1 MFAGFSVTYI
11 TAVVIIAMI
20 IAIIIFTAKG
30 NNYIINGL
38 LLYNKQPS
46 ANDLPPSS
54 SSSSFS
60 LTQTIIIPNV
70 NGRID
75 HMAVDI
81 KNQRLFIAELG
92 NNSLDVV
99 DLKEGKRVH
108 SINDDDNNDRLLNEP
123 QSVVFIPELNRIFVS
138 NGQDGTV
145 GIFDAKSFSFIKKIK
160 LASDDADNMR
170 YDPGS
175 KLLYVG
181 YGEGSLGIIN
191 ATSYNIVGNIPLNG
205 HPESFQVEDE
215 KQAPSGHSQ
224 RIFVNVPQ
232 SNSIQILDSQKH
244 TVSKT
249 WTITNAQNNFPMA
262 LDEPDHR
269 LFVGTRDPPKL
280 IVFDTNSGKVVS
292 VFDIANDADDIFYDV
307 TTKRIY
313 VSCGEGFVNIFQQ
326 QDADHYNAI
335 VSVPTA
341 QGARTSLFVPELHR
355 FYVAVP
361 RKANQESRI
370 LVYEVVGY

>member
-1 MFAGFSVTYI
+1 MFAGFSIIYATV
-11 TAVVIIAMI
+11 VVIII
-20 IAIIIFTAKG
+20 TVIAFIFTAQG
-30 NNYIINGL
+30 NNNNVINNLVLYI
-38 LLYNKQPS
+38 KQLS
-46 ANDLPPSS
+46 AKALPLSSASS
-54 SSSSFS
+54 SSPFG
-60 LTQTIIIPNV
+60 LTQTIVIPNV

-75 HMAVDI
+75 HMDIDI
-81 KNQRLFIAELG
+81 KNQRLFVAELG

-108 SINDDDNNDRLLNEP
+108 SINDDNNKDRLLNEP

-175 KLLYVG
+175 KLLYIG

-205 HPESFQVEDE
+205 HPESFQLEDE
-215 KQAPSGHSQ
+215 KQVSSGHNQ

-249 WTITNAQNNFPMA
+249 WTITNAQNNFPMT

-280 IVFDTNSGKVVS
+280 MVFDTNSGKVVS
-292 VFDIANDADDIFYDV
+292 ILDIANDADDIFYDTV
-307 TTKRIY
+307 KKRIY
-313 VSCGEGFVNIFQQ
+313 VSCGQGFINIFQQ
-326 QDADHYNAI
+326 EGANHYSVLAA
-335 VSVPTA
+335 VPTA
-341 QGARTSLFVPELHR
+341 QGARTSLFVLESHR
-355 FYVAVP
+355 FYLAVP
-361 RKANQESRI
+361 HIGNQESKI
-370 LVYEVVGY
+370 LVYQS

>member
-1 MFAGFSVTYI
+1 
-11 TAVVIIAMI
+11 MI
-20 IAIIIFTAKG
+20 IAVIIFTAQG
-30 NNYIINGL
+30 NNNIINGL
-38 LLYNKQPS
+38 LLYDKQLS
-46 ANDLPPSS
+46 KALLPS

-60 LTQTIIIPNV
+60 LARTIVIPNV

-81 KNQRLFIAELG
+81 KSQRLFVAELG
-92 NNSLDVV
+92 NNSLDVI
-99 DLKEGKRVH
+99 DFKAAKRVH
-108 SINDDDNNDRLLNEP
+108 SISSNNDGPLNEP

-215 KQAPSGHSQ
+215 KQVSSGHSQ

-232 SNSIQILDSQKH
+232 SNSIEILDSQKH

-249 WTITNAQNNFPMA
+249 WTITNAQNNFPIA
-262 LDEPDHR
+262 LDGPDHR

-280 IVFDTNSGKVVS
+280 MVFDTNSGKVVS
-292 VFDIANDADDIFYDV
+292 VLDIANDADDIFYDV
-307 TTKRIY
+307 ATKRIY

-361 RKANQESRI
+361 RIANQESKI
-370 LVYEVVGY
+370 LVYQVVGY